1 MAPARFRIPDVWVV
15 VGNPAEQ
22 ILTKPPFL
30 CIEVLSPQDRMS
42 RVQVRV
48 DDYLKMGVPYV
59 WVLDPKTKTAWTI
72 TPELGWR
79 EEKSGVLKTA
89 GPDIEVPLVE
99 IFEEAS

>member
-1 MAPARFRIPDVWVV
+1 MAAPGGSNSKITHEYLNFQSDRI
-15 VGNPAEQ
+15 EH
-22 ILTKPPFL
+22 
-30 CIEVLSPQDRMS
+30 VLASH

-59 WVLDPKTKTAWTI
+59 WVLDPKTKAAWAI

-79 EEKSGVLKTA
+79 EEKSGVLKTT

-99 IFEEAS
+99 ISEEAD